1 MSPEMPMNKL
11 THLRLHVATSAAM
24 FEPRERSVSPEFY
37 INTRPTTNVGNP
49 SEAEKIDFSFICDDV
64 LFEVFKFCAPIL
76 LGLNIALISVRF
88 DALVATYFKSKQ
100 WSLGSLA
107 IRRAA
112 EGKSAEVINLCAE
125 VMQRLPIPQES
136 YIDRSVIEFFERFRR
151 LFNSN
156 VINLSF
162 GTEADQS
169 RSWEMIWHRI
179 WPLDNDN
186 IYGVYLFESDLDC
199 LRQFSSKGLEDC
211 AKLRFVYSMDL
222 LPEFSVG
229 DTTAGAS
236 SAKVLA
242 NWLHNP
248 RGDGLPKVFIY
259 AGRWKGMEAL
269 KSEFSNSSLKTGNFI
284 APFSRSSFET
294 IAPFDVKNN
303 RDEVKWDEWENEAI
317 DWDWG
322 RQCNRL
328 HIDFKDN
335 DIRAT
340 EDSSDDDDE

>member
-1 MSPEMPMNKL
+1 
-11 THLRLHVATSAAM
+11 
-24 FEPRERSVSPEFY
+24 
-37 INTRPTTNVGNP
+37 
-49 SEAEKIDFSFICDDV
+49 
-64 LFEVFKFCAPIL
+64 
-76 LGLNIALISVRF
+76 
-88 DALVATYFKSKQ
+88 
-100 WSLGSLA
+100 
-107 IRRAA
+107 
-112 EGKSAEVINLCAE
+112 
-125 VMQRLPIPQES
+125 
-136 YIDRSVIEFFERFRR
+136 
-151 LFNSN
+151 
-156 VINLSF
+156 
-162 GTEADQS
+162 
-169 RSWEMIWHRI
+169 
-179 WPLDNDN
+179 
-186 IYGVYLFESDLDC
+186 
-199 LRQFSSKGLEDC
+199 
-211 AKLRFVYSMDL
+211 MDL

-303 RDEVKWDEWENEAI
+303 VTGERLVLRGRKNGKLLLVCCPIERDEVKWDEWENEAI